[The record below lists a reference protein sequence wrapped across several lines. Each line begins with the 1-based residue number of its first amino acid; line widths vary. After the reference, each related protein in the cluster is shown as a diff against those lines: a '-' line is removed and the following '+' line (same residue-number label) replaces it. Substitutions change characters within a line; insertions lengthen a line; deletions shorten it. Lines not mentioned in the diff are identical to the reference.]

1 MSTGVESGKLG
12 TLLRNFLNEGYYS
25 PNGISFKR
33 ARDYRSD
40 VNSVLFDREAT
51 SEVKNLASKF
61 ADALAKDLSTTTRYY
76 GGERLQRIY
85 DASNREYSLADKYRK
100 AAGFAGRIM
109 GPVIGGGIGYQIGR
123 MPGELVGAGL
133 GGMGAGL
140 SYAGERLGWFG
151 GPPIGSRLADI
162 ALRRGAGRSLPG
174 VPGRIT
180 PYLRPLTYGSA
191 AVGAGAGAPGFR
203 IPAPLVGPDQKRA
216 RLSPEELNQLVN
228 QAAASTGLDPRMVSS
243 IMGIEDPKGDPMAV
257 SPKGAMGYMQLMP
270 GTAKGLG
277 VTDPFD
283 PRQNIPG
290 GARYFR
296 QMLDRYHGN
305 MALALAAY
313 NAGPGE
319 VDKYG
324 GIPPKALPY
333 VRAVISRYLNQP
345 RQAQA
350 LPPAPEEVPP
360 PTPAPAT
367 RQLHAFG
374 IPGQPPPPG
383 NYAVSE

>member
-1 MSTGVESGKLG
+1 VT
-12 TLLRNFLNEGYYS
+12 RFIREGLS
-25 PNGISFKR
+25 PNGISFAR
-33 ARDYRSD
+33 AREFRTDLNT
-40 VNSVLFDREAT
+40 VNFETGVSGEIKALGQ
-51 SEVKNLASKF
+51 KL
-61 ADALAKDLSTTTRYY
+61 ADAMGQDLSSTARYY
-76 GGERLQRIY
+76 GGEPLQRVY
-85 DASNREYSLADKYRK
+85 DAANKEFSRYSKAVK
-100 AAGFAGRIM
+100 AAQFAGKIA
-109 GPVIGGGIGYQIGR
+109 GPVVGGGIGYSLRGL
-123 MPGELVGAGL
+123 PGLEYGAGL
-133 GGMGAGL
+133 GAGL
-140 SYAGERLGWFG
+140 GYAGERMGWFK
-151 GPPIGSRLADI
+151 GPEIAESLANI
-162 ALRRGAGRSLPG
+162 VLKRRAGRGLPG
-174 VPGRIT
+174 VPGRSQT
-180 PYLRPLTYGSA
+180 FLRPITYGAA
-191 AVGAGAGAPGFR
+191 AVGANQGRDWSAPPSPVSITRGAA
-203 IPAPLVGPDQKRA
+203 LSPDQ
-216 RLSPEELNQLVN
+216 LNQLVN